1 MLDLFADS
9 LTGSALSAARREAGP
24 IKAWSGVRRRG
35 WLLCAAFALFA
46 LGVADGS
53 AVADAQEAPA
63 AATQPSEL
71 ASQSPPAA
79 LSDPPLADS
88 PDEADA
94 LAASEPVGWMERLDQ
109 YFEAINGRIA
119 SVLFFDFGTGQM
131 PLFGGASIPF
141 VVLWLLGGGIFLTIR
156 MGFIN
161 LRAFKHA
168 IDLVRGKFDDPK
180 EPGEVTQF
188 QALSS
193 ALSATV
199 GLGNIGGVALAVGQG
214 GPGATFWMIVV
225 GLLGMSTK
233 FAECSLGQIYR
244 KVSEDGTVLGG
255 PMRYLQVGLQ
265 DRRLFGFGLAG
276 LGKVLAIVFAVLCV
290 GASFGG
296 GNSYQ
301 VSQSLSA
308 IREAEVFSVLK
319 DAPWIY
325 GLVMSLAVGAVI
337 IGGIKS
343 IGRVASRVVPL
354 MCAAYLGACLFILGN
369 YWQQIPAALLAIIE
383 GAFRPDAM
391 FAGGFWGVMVLGVR
405 RAVFSNEAGV
415 GSAAI
420 AHSAAKTNEP
430 ISEGIVAL
438 LEPFIDTVVVCTI
451 TALVIGVTGVYTSD
465 AGRELALDNQGAAL
479 TLMAFTTGGPQWFAY
494 VLYVAV
500 VLFAFSTCI
509 SWSYYG
515 ERCFV
520 QLFGQR
526 ASMLYKLLFVGFTFL
541 GSIITATNILE
552 FSDLMI
558 LTMSLPNLLGVFLLS
573 GLVRERLHDYWDR
586 YRAGQIRRTA

>member
-1 MLDLFADS
+1 
-9 LTGSALSAARREAGP
+9 
-24 IKAWSGVRRRG
+24 
-35 WLLCAAFALFA
+35 
-46 LGVADGS
+46 
-53 AVADAQEAPA
+53 
-63 AATQPSEL
+63 
-71 ASQSPPAA
+71 
-79 LSDPPLADS
+79 
-88 PDEADA
+88 
-94 LAASEPVGWMERLDQ
+94 MERLDQ
-109 YFEAINGRIA
+109 YFEKVNGAIA

-131 PLFGGASIPF
+131 PMFGGASIPF

-225 GLLGMSTK
+225 GVLGMSTK

-244 KVSEDGTVLGG
+244 KVAEDGTVLGG

-265 DRRLFGFGLAG
+265 DRRLFGFRLAG
-276 LGKVLAIVFAVLCV
+276 LGKVLAVVFAVLCV

-308 IREAEVFSVLK
+308 IREAEALSVLK
-319 DAPWIY
+319 DAPWLY

-354 MCAAYLGACLFILGN
+354 MCAAYLGACLVILGN
-369 YWQQIPAALLAIIE
+369 YWQQIPAALVAIVE

-573 GLVRERLHDYWDR
+573 GLVRDRLHDYWDR